1 MSGEGVMR
9 PSKNRLTGE
18 EITDLEMEDLDVSEQ
33 EKSFQAKR
41 RFIIY

>member
-1 MSGEGVMR
+1 MR
-9 PSKNRLTGE
+9 RSKTRLTEE
-18 EITDLEMEDLDVSEQ
+18 EITDPEMEDLDDSKQ